1 MEGYVNLKEQAFK
14 TLDEIPVLTGDKA
27 KEAVQRAHE
36 EFGKLADE
44 AIQAINKDKG
54 KFQAHLEKLVCWGN

>member
-1 MEGYVNLKEQAFK
+1 M
-14 TLDEIPVLTGDKA
+14 TGEKA
-27 KEAVQRAHE
+27 KEAVQRAHD

-54 KFQAHLEKLVCWGN
+54 KFKAHLIVGLLVKQIQPY